1 MLKNRNKW
9 FYAFIVAA
17 VLLVAAAVVIVA
29 ISAKPETPQGEV
41 NTPEEGAETGVYY
54 YGVEQ
59 GDIILSLNS
68 GNKFT
73 IAGTNLNK
81 SGTYTVD
88 GETLVLDFIRD
99 VTVEFVISTLCHVFI
114 CACGGLP
121 LNGIVIT
128 VLFVI
133 YALMYF
139 IWINNKIQA
148 KQFEVKKLAIFF
160 CLILILAIF
169 ALVIGKLTL
178 VHNSMI
184 INA

>member
-1 MLKNRNKW
+1 MNKENKKSFNVTLSECLMFVIPIIFAIESITSATYMVLALTIPGMFISLIMLFTSVYKVCKDIDMARNENTDKNLKNTSK
-9 FYAFIVAA
+9 Y
-17 VLLVAAAVVIVA
+17 
-29 ISAKPETPQGEV
+29 
-41 NTPEEGAETGVYY
+41 
-54 YGVEQ
+54 
-59 GDIILSLNS
+59 IIL
-68 GNKFT
+68 
-73 IAGTNLNK
+73 
-81 SGTYTVD
+81 
-88 GETLVLDFIRD
+88 
-99 VTVEFVISTLCHVFI
+99 TVEFVISTLCHVFI
-114 CACGGLP
+114 CNCGGLP

-169 ALVIGKLTL
+169 AFVIGKLTL

>member
-1 MLKNRNKW
+1 MNKENKKSFNVTLSECLMFIIPIIFAIESITSATYMVLALTIPGMFISLIMLFTSVYKVCKDIDMTRNENTDKNFK
-9 FYAFIVAA
+9 
-17 VLLVAAAVVIVA
+17 
-29 ISAKPETPQGEV
+29 
-41 NTPEEGAETGVYY
+41 NTSKY
-54 YGVEQ
+54 
-59 GDIILSLNS
+59 IIL
-68 GNKFT
+68 
-73 IAGTNLNK
+73 
-81 SGTYTVD
+81 
-88 GETLVLDFIRD
+88 
-99 VTVEFVISTLCHVFI
+99 TVEFVISTLCHVFI
-114 CACGGLP
+114 CNCGGLP

>member
-1 MLKNRNKW
+1 MNKENKKSFNVTLSECLMFVIPIIFAIESITSATYMVLALTIPGMFISLIMLFTSVYKVCKDIDMARNENTDKNLKNTSK
-9 FYAFIVAA
+9 Y
-17 VLLVAAAVVIVA
+17 
-29 ISAKPETPQGEV
+29 
-41 NTPEEGAETGVYY
+41 
-54 YGVEQ
+54 
-59 GDIILSLNS
+59 IIL
-68 GNKFT
+68 
-73 IAGTNLNK
+73 
-81 SGTYTVD
+81 
-88 GETLVLDFIRD
+88 
-99 VTVEFVISTLCHVFI
+99 TVEFVISTLCHVFI
-114 CACGGLP
+114 CNCGGLP

-133 YALMYF
+133 YVLMYF

>member
-1 MLKNRNKW
+1 MNKENKKSFNVTLSECLMFVIPIIFAIESITSATYMVLALTIPGMFISLIMLFTSVYKVCKDIDMARNENTDKNLKNTSK
-9 FYAFIVAA
+9 Y
-17 VLLVAAAVVIVA
+17 
-29 ISAKPETPQGEV
+29 
-41 NTPEEGAETGVYY
+41 
-54 YGVEQ
+54 
-59 GDIILSLNS
+59 IIL
-68 GNKFT
+68 
-73 IAGTNLNK
+73 
-81 SGTYTVD
+81 
-88 GETLVLDFIRD
+88 
-99 VTVEFVISTLCHVFI
+99 TVEFVISTLCHIFI
-114 CACGGLP
+114 CNCGGLP

>member
-1 MLKNRNKW
+1 MNKENKKSFNVTLSECLMFVIPIIFAIESITSATYMVLALTIPGMFISLIMLFTSVYKVCKDIDMARNENTDKNLKNTSK
-9 FYAFIVAA
+9 Y
-17 VLLVAAAVVIVA
+17 
-29 ISAKPETPQGEV
+29 
-41 NTPEEGAETGVYY
+41 
-54 YGVEQ
+54 
-59 GDIILSLNS
+59 IIL
-68 GNKFT
+68 
-73 IAGTNLNK
+73 
-81 SGTYTVD
+81 
-88 GETLVLDFIRD
+88 
-99 VTVEFVISTLCHVFI
+99 TVEFVISTLCHVFI
-114 CACGGLP
+114 CNCGGLP

-160 CLILILAIF
+160 CLILILASF

>member
-1 MLKNRNKW
+1 MNKENKKSFNVTLSECLMFVIPIIFAIESITSATYMVLALTIPGMFISLIMLFTSVYKVCKDIDMARNENTDKTLKNTSK
-9 FYAFIVAA
+9 Y
-17 VLLVAAAVVIVA
+17 
-29 ISAKPETPQGEV
+29 
-41 NTPEEGAETGVYY
+41 
-54 YGVEQ
+54 
-59 GDIILSLNS
+59 IIL
-68 GNKFT
+68 
-73 IAGTNLNK
+73 
-81 SGTYTVD
+81 
-88 GETLVLDFIRD
+88 
-99 VTVEFVISTLCHVFI
+99 TVEFVISTLCHVFI
-114 CACGGLP
+114 CNCGGLP

>member
-1 MLKNRNKW
+1 MNKENKKSFNVTLSEYLMFIIPIIFAIESITSATYMVLALTIPGMFISLIMLFTSVYKVCKDIDMARNENTDKTLKNTSK
-9 FYAFIVAA
+9 Y
-17 VLLVAAAVVIVA
+17 
-29 ISAKPETPQGEV
+29 
-41 NTPEEGAETGVYY
+41 
-54 YGVEQ
+54 
-59 GDIILSLNS
+59 IIL
-68 GNKFT
+68 
-73 IAGTNLNK
+73 
-81 SGTYTVD
+81 
-88 GETLVLDFIRD
+88 
-99 VTVEFVISTLCHVFI
+99 TVEFVISTLCHVFI
-114 CACGGLP
+114 CNCGGLP

>member
-1 MLKNRNKW
+1 MNKENKKSFNVTLSECLMFVIPIIFAIESITSATYMVLALTIPGMFISLIMLFTSVYKVCKDIDMARNENTDKNLKNTSK
-9 FYAFIVAA
+9 Y
-17 VLLVAAAVVIVA
+17 
-29 ISAKPETPQGEV
+29 
-41 NTPEEGAETGVYY
+41 
-54 YGVEQ
+54 
-59 GDIILSLNS
+59 IIL
-68 GNKFT
+68 
-73 IAGTNLNK
+73 
-81 SGTYTVD
+81 
-88 GETLVLDFIRD
+88 
-99 VTVEFVISTLCHVFI
+99 TVEFVISTLCHVFI
-114 CACGGLP
+114 CNCGGLP

>member
-1 MLKNRNKW
+1 MNKENKKSFNVTLSECLMFIIPIIFAIESITSATYMVLALTIPGMFISLIMLFTSVYKVCKDIDMARNENTDKTLKNTSK
-9 FYAFIVAA
+9 Y
-17 VLLVAAAVVIVA
+17 
-29 ISAKPETPQGEV
+29 
-41 NTPEEGAETGVYY
+41 
-54 YGVEQ
+54 
-59 GDIILSLNS
+59 IIL
-68 GNKFT
+68 
-73 IAGTNLNK
+73 
-81 SGTYTVD
+81 
-88 GETLVLDFIRD
+88 
-99 VTVEFVISTLCHVFI
+99 TVEFVISTLCHVFI
-114 CACGGLP
+114 CNCGGLP

>member
-1 MLKNRNKW
+1 MIILPIIFLIESISFASYMVLALTIPGMFISLIMLFINIYKVCADVESEHNEKRDKNLKNASK
-9 FYAFIVAA
+9 
-17 VLLVAAAVVIVA
+17 
-29 ISAKPETPQGEV
+29 QM
-41 NTPEEGAETGVYY
+41 
-54 YGVEQ
+54 
-59 GDIILSLNS
+59 IL
-68 GNKFT
+68 
-73 IAGTNLNK
+73 
-81 SGTYTVD
+81 
-88 GETLVLDFIRD
+88 
-99 VTVEFVISTLCHVFI
+99 TVEFVISTLCHVFI

>member
-1 MLKNRNKW
+1 MNKENKKSFNVTLSECLMFVIPIIFAIESITSATYMVLALTIPGMFISLIMLFTSVYKVCKDIDMARNENTDKNFK
-9 FYAFIVAA
+9 
-17 VLLVAAAVVIVA
+17 
-29 ISAKPETPQGEV
+29 
-41 NTPEEGAETGVYY
+41 NTSKY
-54 YGVEQ
+54 
-59 GDIILSLNS
+59 IIL
-68 GNKFT
+68 
-73 IAGTNLNK
+73 
-81 SGTYTVD
+81 
-88 GETLVLDFIRD
+88 
-99 VTVEFVISTLCHVFI
+99 TVEFVISTLCHVFI
-114 CACGGLP
+114 CNCGGLP